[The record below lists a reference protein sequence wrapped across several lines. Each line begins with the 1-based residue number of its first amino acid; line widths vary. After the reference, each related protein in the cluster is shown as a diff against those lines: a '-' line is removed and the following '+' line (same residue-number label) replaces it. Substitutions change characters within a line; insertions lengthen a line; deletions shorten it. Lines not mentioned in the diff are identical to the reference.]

1 MCATQIVG
9 SVLLK
14 MLRYFQTLRN
24 IFNFPTS
31 EKLQNVDWS
40 MQISF

>member
-24 IFNFPTS
+24 IFNFPGC